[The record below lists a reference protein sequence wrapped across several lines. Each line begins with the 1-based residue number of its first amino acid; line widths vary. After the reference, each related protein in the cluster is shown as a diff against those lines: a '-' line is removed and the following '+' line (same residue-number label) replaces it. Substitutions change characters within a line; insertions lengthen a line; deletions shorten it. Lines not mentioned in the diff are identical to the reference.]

1 MKSLKQY
8 RSLGTTKHW
17 HGVLRYH
24 ELDYKVTRPMRFQP
38 VAAAAANPYQSPIHT
53 AWKVYI
59 LRLLNI
65 KTMKN
70 VAISWGYK
78 IAYME
83 WNTSALLLMV
93 VTTLST
99 FLACLNNKSES
110 AKVPALP

>member
-38 VAAAAANPYQSPIHT
+38 VAAAAAANPYQSPIHT

-83 WNTSALLLMV
+83 HIRSPTDGGHNS
-93 VTTLST
+93 
-99 FLACLNNKSES
+99 LNFFSLFE
-110 AKVPALP
+110 